1 MVKFMRSLK
10 NHISLIIPLFAILFA
25 VEFYFVIDAIIKDYE
40 SRLNRDYSIVVVANK
55 ELSLQEI
62 KVREPDIAQLQELNS
77 TLVIERLKKSGVK
90 VDFNELKNFLPKF
103 YKVYLSSFP
112 SSQKLAAL
120 RNKLLEIEGVKRVEA
135 FTKVHEKIYR
145 FLLFLKNIS
154 KLFLA
159 IIFVT
164 SVMLVFKQIEIW
176 NLEHSERMYIMALF
190 GAPLWMRNAILIKLS
205 VIDTIISTLLVY
217 LLYSYVVGSGYLTK
231 LLSVESIGFTSSDL
245 FKDALWLFGLG
256 LIISVFNVIIV
267 SMRRPKAA

>member
-1 MVKFMRSLK
+1 MRSLK

-112 SSQKLAAL
+112 SSQKLEAL
-120 RNKLLEIEGVKRVEA
+120 RNKLLEIEGVKRVET

-231 LLSVESIGFTSSDL
+231 LLGVESIGFTSSDL